1 MSKHT
6 PGPWTASEGSP
17 SDLWHVDMPDRQ
29 FSITVARGDEDW
41 DMSVEEVQANARLIA
56 AAPDLLDALQALVAA
71 FDADLHDL
79 MIAKL
84 AAQASIAQA
93 TGPQEDDVDP
103 DGIPMPRDL
112 PYPGAGL
119 PGGDE

>member
-1 MSKHT
+1 MNKYT

-17 SDLWHVDMPDRQ
+17 SDVWHVDMPDRQ

-56 AAPDLLDALQALVAA
+56 AAPDLLDALQGMITA

-84 AAQASIAQA
+84 VAMAAITKA
-93 TGPQEDDVDP
+93 TG
-103 DGIPMPRDL
+103 
-112 PYPGAGL
+112 GAK
-119 PGGDE
+119 